1 MYNTMDGI
9 KIRPSIL
16 FSATTVTMKF
26 TQSWEHP
33 LQRSDY
39 FYTVSF
45 ITNTLFHLCV
55 TCCVSITINLCWSTG
70 ALHVHCISVWCS
82 PQNGILRLHPSGGQK
97 DGSQKYY
104 IKTLGRMRKKS
115 PLHCCNCIPCMQTG
129 VQSGVMLKEDLIHLS
144 VFAKHFKFVVSTS
157 LMSANIALYW

>member
-1 MYNTMDGI
+1 
-9 KIRPSIL
+9 
-16 FSATTVTMKF
+16 MKF

-45 ITNTLFHLCV
+45 IINTLFPPLCNMS
-55 TCCVSITINLCWSTG
+55 CVKHDKSLLKHA
-70 ALHVHCISVWCS
+70 ALHVHCISIHCS

-104 IKTLGRMRKKS
+104 IKTVGRMRKNS
-115 PLHCCNCIPCMQTG
+115 PLHCCNYVPCMQTG
-129 VQSGVMLKEDLIHLS
+129 VQSGVVMLEKDLIHLP
-144 VFAKHFKFVVSTS
+144 VFAKPFGFVVSNS
-157 LMSANIALYW
+157 LMSANIALY